1 MRLSGTWDAWPNA
14 TNAVVRVRLGDAA
27 GITTSRMAAC
37 ATFTHAQAHVP
48 FAQQSLSQSA
58 GWPAGGAEGGACST
72 AVAALSSCAHGAVPG
87 ITSALVVTRS
97 AS

>member
-14 TNAVVRVRLGDAA
+14 TNAVMRVRLGDAA

-58 GWPAGGAEGGACST
+58 G
-72 AVAALSSCAHGAVPG
+72 
-87 ITSALVVTRS
+87 
-97 AS
+97 